1 MHMATGGVTHEE
13 GWAPC
18 EAQGFTPIGGTQQ
31 GIAEFPGG
39 GVVPPEDEDLYRP
52 LLPHA
57 LLKMEL
63 HFVNATT
70 EPILREVWVNFVKKE
85 VKEGDRILG
94 GVFIIGAE
102 GLQIQPFT
110 KVTLNYITAPLTEPK
125 RVVSLYGHRHA
136 HTKRFTIWANRAGA
150 RDMIYEDYDWK
161 EPTEL
166 SYNTVVQNPAPDPV
180 GLKAGGV
187 SGILN
192 FDVGD
197 TMEWECEIDND
208 SDKVLTFRN
217 EVFTGEMC
225 NIFGSSVAT
234 SIFWGGRGKLQFKQ

>member
-1 MHMATGGVTHEE
+1 M
-13 GWAPC
+13 
-18 EAQGFTPIGGTQQ
+18 
-31 GIAEFPGG
+31 
-39 GVVPPEDEDLYRP
+39 
-52 LLPHA
+52 
-57 LLKMEL
+57 
-63 HFVNATT
+63 
-70 EPILREVWVNFVKKE
+70 
-85 VKEGDRILG
+85 
-94 GVFIIGAE
+94 
-102 GLQIQPFT
+102 
-110 KVTLNYITAPLTEPK
+110 TLNYITAPLTEPK

-136 HTKRFTIWANRAGA
+136 HTKRFTIWANRAATG
-150 RDMIYEDYDWK
+150 RETIYEDYDWK

-166 SYNTVVQNPAPDPV
+166 SYNSVVQNPAPDPV

-192 FDVGD
+192 FEVGD